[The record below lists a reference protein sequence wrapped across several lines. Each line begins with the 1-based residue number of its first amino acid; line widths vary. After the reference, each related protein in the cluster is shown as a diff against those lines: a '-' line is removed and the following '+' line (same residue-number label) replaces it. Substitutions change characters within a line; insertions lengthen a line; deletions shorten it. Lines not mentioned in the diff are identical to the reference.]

1 MKTARNRRPWGRQ
14 AIGVLAAATLA
25 VAAPAWGARPA
36 AKPAEPP
43 LQGQVTKVTDGDSL
57 WFTPTGQPHI
67 VVRLVD
73 IDAPETC
80 QNWGAEAR
88 QALADMVQGKAAVLQ
103 PKGRDL
109 HGRLLGSLS
118 VDEQDVGRRMV
129 EDGHAWSI
137 RTRWDQ
143 GPLVKQERMAK
154 ALRRGLHATGDAEM
168 PRNFRV
174 THGPCTGAAA
184 PVPSPP
190 RPAPAPL
197 AAPRGAGGVPVAN
210 RPGSSAFQCDG
221 RQHCSQMRSCDE
233 AKYFLAH
240 CPGVKMDGDSDGI
253 PCEEQWCH

>member
-1 MKTARNRRPWGRQ
+1 MGL
-14 AIGVLAAATLA
+14 LAAATIAL
-25 VAAPAWGARPA
+25 AAPAWGARPA
-36 AKPAEPP
+36 SKPAEPP
-43 LQGQVTKVTDGDSL
+43 LQGMVTKVTDGDSL
-57 WFTPTGQPHI
+57 WFTPTGQAHV
-67 VVRLVD
+67 VVRLID

-88 QALADMVQGKAAVLQ
+88 QALADMVQGKPAVLQ

-109 HGRLLGSLS
+109 HGRLLGSLR

-129 EDGHAWSI
+129 EEGHAWSI

-154 ALRRGLHATGDAEM
+154 ALHRGLHATGDAEM

-174 THGPCTGAAA
+174 THGPCRVGEAPEPGRAPS
-184 PVPSPP
+184 PVPL
-190 RPAPAPL
+190 PL
-197 AAPRGAGGVPVAN
+197 AS
-210 RPGSSAFQCDG
+210 RPTAAVFQCDG

-240 CPGVKMDGDSDGI
+240 CPGVKMDGDRDGI

>member
-1 MKTARNRRPWGRQ
+1 MGL
-14 AIGVLAAATLA
+14 LAAATIAL
-25 VAAPAWGARPA
+25 AAPAWGARPA
-36 AKPAEPP
+36 SKPAEPP
-43 LQGQVTKVTDGDSL
+43 LQGMVTKVTDGDSL
-57 WFTPTGQPHI
+57 WFTPTGQAHV
-67 VVRLVD
+67 VVRLID

-88 QALADMVQGKAAVLQ
+88 QALADMVQGKPAVLQ

-109 HGRLLGSLS
+109 HGRLLGSQRVRMLQAWPS
-118 VDEQDVGRRMV
+118 STMRRPT
-129 EDGHAWSI
+129 S
-137 RTRWDQ
+137 WDQ

-174 THGPCTGAAA
+174 THGPCTGGEVPGPSRARAAASPGPA
-184 PVPSPP
+184 PVPPAS
-190 RPAPAPL
+190 RPT
-197 AAPRGAGGVPVAN
+197 GEV
-210 RPGSSAFQCDG
+210 FQCDG

-240 CPGVKMDGDSDGI
+240 CPGVKMDGDRDGI